1 MITLTENWKLRND
14 KYQWILIHEYDGKD
28 KEGNAK
34 RHTRESYHG
43 NLSQV
48 AKYIVNQEAKA
59 AEQLEYILDIVG
71 NLERAI
77 ENNLIKYIGERQ

>member
-1 MITLTENWKLRND
+1 MITLTENWKLDSD
-14 KYQWILIHEYDGKD
+14 KHQWILIQSYDGKD
-28 KEGNAK
+28 KDGLLK
-34 RHTRESYHG
+34 RHEKQSYHG
-43 NLSQV
+43 TLAQV

-77 ENNLIKYIGERQ
+77 EGNLIKYVGVKK